1 VLLYL
6 KLPPVDNDPS
16 PQKRT
21 PKKVENIR
29 KTAKK
34 DGKGNSIDL

>member
-1 VLLYL
+1 MT
-6 KLPPVDNDPS
+6 LPS
-16 PQKRT
+16 KKRT

>member
-6 KLPPVDNDPS
+6 KLPPVENDP
-16 PQKRT
+16 PLKKRT